1 MDFSVHKNNSCFPNL
16 IFIPSDIP
24 NASQL
29 QNISLAN
36 VVHYHNEQVRR
47 LVQNLG
53 STFSQT
59 EAADKIVND
68 LSKGQTLVMTIIEQ
82 LIGAL
87 ISAVN
92 IILLSIHREPGLN
105 SDKPLNS
112 SPSFYMKELQ
122 EFVQRAWNLHIAP
135 FADKITI
142 EQW

>member
-1 MDFSVHKNNSCFPNL
+1 MYQ
-16 IFIPSDIP
+16 IDIP

-59 EAADKIVND
+59 EAADKIIND

-135 FADKITI
+135 FADKVTI